1 MKLLYIFIMRGVKN
15 MTEKDVKDLNIGINI
30 EEFRLKIA
38 FVLVLNILDLRISY
52 HKNNLQNLL
61 T

>member
-1 MKLLYIFIMRGVKN
+1 